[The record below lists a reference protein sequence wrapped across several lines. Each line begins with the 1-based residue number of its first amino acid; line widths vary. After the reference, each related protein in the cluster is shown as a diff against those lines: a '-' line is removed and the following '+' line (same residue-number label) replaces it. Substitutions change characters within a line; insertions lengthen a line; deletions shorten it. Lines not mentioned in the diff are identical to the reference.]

1 MNLLFNT
8 IRLVQLLKRD
18 AKMINQVHLQEEIN
32 YKPLENPQL
41 LRDNPV
47 FECSYLERNAE
58 WVEHSAE
65 PVRQF
70 INLRW
75 VALLYPTSR
84 EDY

>member
-8 IRLVQLLKRD
+8 IRLVRLLKRD
-18 AKMINQVHLQEEIN
+18 AKMTNQVRLQEEFN

-47 FECSYLERNAE
+47 FECGYLERNAE
-58 WVEHSAE
+58 WAEHSAE
-65 PVRQF
+65 PIRQF
-70 INLRW
+70 INLRC
-75 VALLYPTSR
+75 VALLYYMSC

>member
-1 MNLLFNT
+1 MLNRGFVEACK
-8 IRLVQLLKRD
+8 ID
-18 AKMINQVHLQEEIN
+18 

-41 LRDNPV
+41 LRDNPA
-47 FECSYLERNAE
+47 FECGYLERNAE

-84 EDY
+84 EDYKFLFNAIITEKPWQH